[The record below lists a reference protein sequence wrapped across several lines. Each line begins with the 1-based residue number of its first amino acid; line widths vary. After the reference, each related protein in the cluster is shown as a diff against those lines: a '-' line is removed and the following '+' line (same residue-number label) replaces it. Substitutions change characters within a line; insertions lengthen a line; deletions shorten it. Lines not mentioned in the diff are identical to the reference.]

1 MKKMIRWML
10 CAGLMAALLC
20 IPALAAQTEAPER
33 QGDFYVLVNGE
44 YVVFNDAVPQIRNNR
59 SCLPFVAVFEQLG
72 FPADGMA
79 WDQATKTVTA
89 VKEGLTISLTIGQ
102 PVITLTDAEG
112 ASREITAD
120 TAPYVDPATNRT
132 YVPFG
137 LVADALGYR
146 VGWDASKRAV
156 IIDDV
161 AAILAANEAT
171 YDLMDQYLAYSRTF
185 NEGNQEV
192 SGKYAMDMNVAVA
205 IEDKPME
212 VKFNLNGDYK
222 ALSSG
227 STQMQFTTDMALKLG
242 ATLNG
247 ADASEVIAAMGEFPE
262 SIDMELRGD
271 LAEGVV
277 YFQSAALAEMMEQPE
292 QADAWYK
299 LDMTGLYSSL
309 GMDYSALMDLALG
322 TVNEASFQEYLSQLL
337 AVLPLTSVDATT
349 SDMLAMLNQLLADS
363 AFEKSGDNY
372 VNTLVDEDG
381 VKCALT
387 LYTKD
392 SKVNGCALEMSAAD
406 ESFGSLQMDYDL
418 RDSEM
423 KMSMGI
429 SGEVEGEGSVTLT
442 MTMDGAYKATSS
454 APVTAPP
461 ANAQIIDMT
470 ELFSAPGV
478 LPSAA

>member
-20 IPALAAQTEAPER
+20 VPALAAQTDAPER

-44 YVVFNDAVPQIRNNR
+44 YITFTDAVPQIQNNR

-72 FPADGMA
+72 FPAESMT

-89 VKEGLTISLTIGQ
+89 AKDGLTISLTIGQ

-120 TAPYVDPATNRT
+120 TAPYVDRATNRT

-146 VGWDASKRAV
+146 VGWDAAMRAV

-161 AAILAANEAT
+161 DAILAANNAT
-171 YDLMDQYLAYSRTF
+171 YELMEQYLAYSRTF
-185 NEGNQEV
+185 NEGNQQV
-192 SGKYAMDMNVAVA
+192 TGKYAMDMKVATA
-205 IEDKPME
+205 IEDKPVE
-212 VKFNLNGDYK
+212 VSLNLDGDYK
-222 ALSSG
+222 ALSAG

-247 ADASEVIAAMGEFPE
+247 ADASEVIAAMGELPE

-271 LAEGVV
+271 LGEGVF
-277 YFQSAALAEMMEQPE
+277 YFKSSALAEMMEQPE
-292 QADAWYK
+292 QAKAWYK
-299 LDMTGLYSSL
+299 LDIAGLYSGL
-309 GMDYSALMDLALG
+309 GVDYSALMDMVMGL
-322 TVNEASFQEYLSQLL
+322 VDEASFEEYLTRLL
-337 AVLPLTSVDATT
+337 AIAPLTSVDATT
-349 SDMLAMLNQLLADS
+349 SDTLAALNAVLSDA
-363 AFEKSGDNY
+363 AFQKSGDHY

-381 VKCALT
+381 VKCILT
-387 LYTKD
+387 LYTKGG
-392 SKVNGCALEMSAAD
+392 KVNGCAVELSAAD
-406 ESFGSLQMDYDL
+406 ESFGLLQLDYDL
-418 RDSEM
+418 KDSKMEM
-423 KMSMGI
+423 VMNVSAAVD
-429 SGEVEGEGSVTLT
+429 EESVSLA
-442 MTMDGAYKATSS
+442 MTIAGTYKAS
-454 APVTAPP
+454 ADKPLIVPP
-461 ANAQIIDMT
+461 ANAQIIDLSEMFDSPS
-470 ELFSAPGV
+470 L